1 MSVTTR
7 GRSARHVRLPG
18 GRQLL
23 TFTSLSS
30 AGLGEAVLPT
40 LSLIALVRM
49 TGAQTS
55 GQVIFTQSVAG
66 LWFLV
71 SNPGLEDATQRFV
84 PLEQRRSGGGSALF
98 LLLLRWSTGIGLAAT
113 AVALVAIL
121 AARLLGL
128 VSGGLALM
136 LALAVVGRGAIV
148 PYATAGAGLALAN
161 RLRTFGML
169 RVLAAFLSFGLS
181 LVGLWVGGPLLYL
194 AGQAVGALAMAAV
207 ICLTATRATVSA
219 LGPVTGNA
227 RLPAGLIPFTFQT
240 SVGTTVAG
248 VSDTG
253 ILTIAGFI
261 GGPSLVTILKIAMA
275 PGRFYANL
283 TIPVT
288 TMLYPRI
295 TQAVA
300 QGAGPAFIKRIVR
313 RTSLLLSVS
322 GAVTALVAFP
332 LIGTVIAMA
341 YGAEYADAGAVAMLL
356 LGAACVKGVACW
368 SNTLALGVGKPGWRL
383 TYLTA
388 EAALLVAALLLAHWS
403 ASGSASVTMATALHF
418 ASGTLVLAA
427 LGSGFWLT
435 MLGPVTAPRPEAPA
449 PAERPA
455 RPLQRV

>member
-1 MSVTTR
+1 MSINTR
-7 GRSARHVRLPG
+7 SRSSRHVRPPG

-49 TGAQTS
+49 TGTQIS
-55 GQVIFTQSVAG
+55 GQVIFAQSVAG

-84 PLEQRRSGGGSALF
+84 PLEQRRSGRGTALF

-113 AVALVAIL
+113 ALALVAVL

-128 VSGGLALM
+128 VPDGLALM
-136 LALAVVGRGAIV
+136 LALAIVGRGAIV
-148 PYATAGAGLALAN
+148 PYATAGAGLALAS

-169 RVLAAFLSFGLS
+169 RVLAALLSFALS
-181 LVGLWVGGPLLYL
+181 LVGLWAGGPLLYL
-194 AGQAVGALAMAAV
+194 AGQAAGALAMAAV
-207 ICLTATRATVSA
+207 ICLTATRTAVSA
-219 LGPVTGNA
+219 LGPVTEHA

-248 VSDTG
+248 ISDTG
-253 ILTIAGFI
+253 ILTIAGLL
-261 GGPSLVTILKIAMA
+261 GGPSLVTVLKIAMA

-288 TMLYPRI
+288 TMLFPRI

-300 QGAGPAFIKRIVR
+300 TGTGSAFIKRIVR
-313 RTSLLLSVS
+313 RTSVLLSVS
-322 GAVTALVAFP
+322 GVVTAVVAFP

-341 YGAEYADAGAVAMLL
+341 YGTEYADAGAVAMLL
-356 LGAACVKGVACW
+356 LCTACVKGIACW

-383 TYLTA
+383 SYLTA
-388 EAALLVAALLLAHWS
+388 EAALLVAALLVAHWS
-403 ASGSASVTMATALHF
+403 ASGTVATALHF
-418 ASGTLVLAA
+418 ASGTLALAA
-427 LGSGFWLT
+427 LGSGFWLAI
-435 MLGPVTAPRPEAPA
+435 LGRVTVTAPRSEAPA
-449 PAERPA
+449 PAERA
-455 RPLQRV
+455 ALPLQRV